1 MLRLFSYVLVLGG
14 GGLSFSWPG
23 CDLTW
28 NQYCEGEIGL
38 LQIGQF

>member
-1 MLRLFSYVLVLGG
+1 VLAFGG

-23 CDLTW
+23 CDLKW